1 MNKTNN
7 KLRSQFVLFDVQQ
20 KEVAAEMGI
29 NPRVFNNKLRH
40 RTVNGYKVRFTED
53 QKQWLAERFNMNV
66 NEIE

>member
-7 KLRSQFVLFDVQQ
+7 KLRSKFVLFGVQQ

-29 NPRVFNNKLRH
+29 NPRVFNNKLRR
-40 RTVNGYKVRFTED
+40 RTINGYKVYFTED
-53 QKQWLAERFNMNV
+53 QKKWLAERFNMNV